1 MILYVKPRV
10 GLYEFSV
17 TMLLCLYYCQ
27 WELSQNFSLPN
38 MNDCTSE
45 IKYAYLDSI
54 SSLYK
59 ILTIYFYVFDELD
72 FFHYLDVILKL
83 IKHTEK

>member
-1 MILYVKPRV
+1 
-10 GLYEFSV
+10 
-17 TMLLCLYYCQ
+17 
-27 WELSQNFSLPN
+27 